1 VWTIFLY
8 PAFRTF
14 KEAISF
20 QRSAFSFLKEAISLQ
35 RSAFSL
41 LRKGWSKHYRL
52 NPIQPQAPGILSFQT
67 DC

>member
-35 RSAFSL
+35 RSAFSF
-41 LRKGWSKHYRL
+41 LRKRMEQAL
-52 NPIQPQAPGILSFQT
+52 PIEPDSTSGPWYFIFSS
-67 DC
+67 